1 MNEYMRVLRE
11 EADLE
16 GYVYEGEYA
25 DLDQNNKSIDEVID
39 ATTIRNIIGT
49 AITIGVA
56 IFKLVKQKNLN
67 EVEAAC
73 KTYEQDNDD
82 LILLKDFDKKLYKL
96 SFWTKEVTEKE
107 DKESKI
113 LKKLLGPNLYDKM
126 RRNKANRF
134 VEYSKDGKFQMGVL
148 YKIENASAVGFSLNF
163 DMVTVSISKN
173 SELQKHKEY
182 YINKILWEHG
192 LLAKDYKKFVDKV
205 NS

>member
-173 SELQKHKEY
+173 SRNIKS
-182 YINKILWEHG
+182 IILIRFSG
-192 LLAKDYKKFVDKV
+192 NTVC
-205 NS
+205 

>member
-1 MNEYMRVLRE
+1 MRVLRE

-16 GYVYEGEYA
+16 GYIYEGEYT
-25 DLDQNNKSIDEVID
+25 DLDQSNKSISEAID

-73 KTYEQDNDD
+73 KTYEQDNED

-148 YKIENASAVGFSLNF
+148 YKVENASAAGFSLNF